1 VLQSDLSTLFER
13 LTIGAYRITM
23 DGKVLR
29 VNAALLKLNG
39 FESEQALREAYGD
52 YIPDPYLQPGRREE
66 FRALLESQGAV
77 QNFESEMVRYKTGEH
92 MWVREHS
99 HVVRDQNG
107 YTLYYEGTVEDI
119 TEERKAQ
126 AKLQQS
132 ETLLSNLM
140 AAIPDHVWIKDLA
153 GAYILCNTTFAEN
166 LGVQPADIVG
176 TDDSYWAD
184 AARAAHYA
192 KTDQLAISAGR
203 PVMFEEDFGSP
214 DTPFSAMHQVTKTP
228 LRDRMGNI
236 IGTVGTAH
244 SIQHR
249 KDAEQQLRD
258 TTEQFE
264 LAIMGADLGRWDHD
278 LRRETG
284 YRMDERACSLLGR
297 DAQESTRAR
306 AWGHLVHPDD
316 LPTMLHAMQS
326 HLSGETTAFQAE
338 YRARHTDG
346 RWIWLSS
353 RGKVVQTSQDG
364 NPVRMVGTVMDVSN
378 RKHAEIQLRATQY
391 ELQATLNALPDLLV
405 EYSIDGRCRAI
416 HSHDLDDLVSPAAFQ
431 IGQLATE
438 VLPKEAAEVCIAAL
452 QEARDT
458 GRSMGRHYSLQLVR
472 GKQWF
477 ELSVVRKPTDPGE
490 EERFIAIVRNITERK
505 DTESAIAHLAF
516 HDALTGLPNRR
527 LLTDRLQSAVLQSQR
542 NQKHGAVLFLDL
554 DKFKQ
559 LNDTRGHDT
568 GDLLLQEV
576 GARLMQSVR
585 AVDTVARLGGDEF
598 VVLLHDLSAHAPDA
612 RLHVSTVAHKIL
624 GGLNEPYALKGV
636 HHSVTPSIGISLFKG
651 NETPPETLL
660 KQADTAMY
668 KAKEDGRNTLRFYE
682 PQ

>member
-1 VLQSDLSTLFER
+1 MLQSDLSTLFER
-13 LTIGAYRITM
+13 LPIGAYRITM

-29 VNAALLKLNG
+29 VNAALLRLNG
-39 FESEQALREAYGD
+39 FESEQELRSAFGD
-52 YIPDPYLQPGRREE
+52 YAPDPYLRPGRRAE
-66 FRALLESQGAV
+66 FRHLLETHGIV
-77 QNFESEMVRYKTGEH
+77 QNFESEVVHYRTGKH

-99 HVVRDQNG
+99 HVVRDPNG

-119 TEERKAQ
+119 TQERLAQ

-153 GAYILCNTTFAEN
+153 GNYILCNATFADN
-166 LGVQPADIVG
+166 LGVSPAAVIG
-176 TDDSYWAD
+176 TNDTHWVSDSS
-184 AARAAHYA
+184 AAHYA
-192 KTDQLAISAGR
+192 KTDQMAIAAGQ
-203 PVMFEEDFGSP
+203 PVVFEEDFGEP
-214 DTPFSAMHQVTKTP
+214 DTPYSAMHQVTKTP
-228 LRDRMGNI
+228 LRDQMGNI

-249 KDAEQQLRD
+249 KQSEQLLRD
-258 TTEQFE
+258 TSEQLE

-284 YRMDERACSLLGR
+284 YRMDERACALLGR
-297 DAQESTRAR
+297 EPEESGRAR

-316 LPTMLHAMQS
+316 LPATLHAMQS
-326 HLSGETTAFQAE
+326 HLSGAAPSFQAE
-338 YRARHTDG
+338 YRARHADG

-353 RGKVVQTSQDG
+353 RGKIVQFNHDG
-364 NPVRMVGTVMDVSN
+364 HPLRMVGTVMDVSG
-378 RKHAEIQLRATQY
+378 RKHAEMQLRATQS
-391 ELQATLNALPDLLV
+391 ELEATLNALPDLLF
-405 EYSIDGRCRAI
+405 EYSGDGRYRAI
-416 HSHDLDDLVSPAAFQ
+416 HSHDLHDLISPAEFQ
-431 IGQLATE
+431 IGKLITE
-438 VLPKEAAEVCIAAL
+438 VLPKEAAEVCMSAL
-452 QEARDT
+452 QEAKDT
-458 GRSMGRHYSLQLVR
+458 GHSMGKFYSLQLAR

-505 DTESAIAHLAF
+505 DAESAIAHLAF

-527 LLTDRLQSAVLQSQR
+527 LLHDRLQTAVLQSQR

-554 DKFKQ
+554 DNFKQ
-559 LNDTRGHDT
+559 LNDSHGHDM
-568 GDLLLQEV
+568 GDMMLKEV
-576 GARLMQSVR
+576 SARLLQSVR

-598 VVLLHDLSAHAPDA
+598 VVLLHDLSPLEQDA

-624 GGLNEPYALKGV
+624 GALNEPYQLASLK
-636 HHSVTPSIGISLFKG
+636 HSVTPSIGIALFKG
-651 NETPPETLL
+651 NEKSAEALL

-668 KAKEDGRNTLRFYE
+668 LAKDDGRNTLRFYGLI
-682 PQ
+682 